1 MRHLPD
7 PHRTCISDDSPA
19 RLLAQLQRDALMRES
34 LALLPPVLL
43 FALLHVHTHVGWEV
57 CFAAVRQLNNDHG
70 RHVRELSTALSLLRS
85 LRGTRIL
92 DPLAWQAAARRLA
105 HVCTS
110 ELQVLHA
117 MPAYPPRHVAFVR
130 EPQSGPVKRGSAMRT
145 LRRSREWL
153 ERSRYWLAAS
163 ASEPLTWL

>member
-7 PHRTCISDDSPA
+7 LQRVCISDDSPA
-19 RLLAQLQRDALMRES
+19 QLLAQLQSDALMRES

-43 FALLHVHTHVGWEV
+43 IALLHVHTQVGWEM

-70 RHVRELSTALSLLRS
+70 RHVRELSTALSVLRS

-92 DPLAWQAAARRLA
+92 DPLVWHAAARRLA
-105 HVCTS
+105 QVFAR
-110 ELQVLHA
+110 ELHALHA
-117 MPAYPPRHVAFVR
+117 MPAHPPRHVAFVQDTQR
-130 EPQSGPVKRGSAMRT
+130 DAVKCGSAMRT

-153 ERSRYWLAAS
+153 EWSRYWLAAS